1 MGEFYEKTLQAVG
14 DHQFFTYNAFQQ
26 NCQAFIAD
34 LLRSNGALTPEAQ
47 TFVMQDAKTV
57 AKQLPF
63 FVSKVAQFA
72 TDTAGRVRQFFGMG
86 HSSPKVGFGSAEP
99 RLGNKSK
106 RVTRRKKFEE
116 FMNKIKKSTV

>member
-1 MGEFYEKTLQAVG
+1 MGE
-14 DHQFFTYNAFQQ
+14 HQFFTYNAFQQ

-34 LLRSNGALTPEAQ
+34 LLRSNGALTPDAQ
-47 TFVMQDAKTV
+47 NFVMQDAQTV

-86 HSSPKVGFGSAEP
+86 
-99 RLGNKSK
+99 NKK
-106 RVTRRKKFEE
+106 MIRRNQRRKKFED
-116 FMNKIKKSTV
+116 FMNKIKKSTL